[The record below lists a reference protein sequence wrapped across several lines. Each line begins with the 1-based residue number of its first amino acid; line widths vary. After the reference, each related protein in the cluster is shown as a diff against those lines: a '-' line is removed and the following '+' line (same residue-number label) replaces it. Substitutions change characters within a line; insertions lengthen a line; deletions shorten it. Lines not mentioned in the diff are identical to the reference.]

1 MSSNNKLMSKEYR
14 CQYQIKTIFYKLNS
28 NSQIEAIWRRRKLKM
43 TKITCRRQDKM
54 KKRRVNILAKRRKRT
69 RIKD

>member
-1 MSSNNKLMSKEYR
+1 MSKEYR